1 MTAAS
6 RTPGRWHFLQLTL
19 VMAAWMLLSP
29 LVGHPWLAEAILQAF
44 LLNSAVVTAWSNPQ
58 WQRFRWSLLALWG
71 VSLGGSMLAL
81 APLPDRWRLLALAAE
96 TVALV
101 PLLVALATGILG
113 YVFRCERMTA
123 DSLFAPIVV
132 YVLIA
137 LLFARVYV
145 LLIALDPSSF
155 SLPVAA
161 AERGPDLL
169 QADMLYFSLI
179 TLATVGYGDILP
191 VSETARM
198 VAVIE
203 ATTGQFYVA
212 VIVAA
217 FVGMYAARRR
227 E

>member
-6 RTPGRWHFLQLTL
+6 RAPGRWHFLQLTV
-19 VMAAWMLLSP
+19 VMAGWMLLSP

-81 APLPDRWRLLALAAE
+81 APLPDRWRLLALAVE

-137 LLFARVYV
+137 LLFARLYV

-161 AERGPDLL
+161 SERGPDLL

>member
-1 MTAAS
+1 MTRGPHAP
-6 RTPGRWHFLQLTL
+6 RRWHFLQLTL
-19 VMAAWMLLSP
+19 VMAAWMLLAP
-29 LVGHPWLAEAILQAF
+29 VAGDRWLAQAILQAF
-44 LLNSAVVTAWSNPQ
+44 LLNSALVTAWSNPS
-58 WQRFRWSLLALWG
+58 WRRYKGTLLGLWG
-71 VSLGGSMLAL
+71 VSLAASLLAL
-81 APLPDRWRLLALAAE
+81 APLPARWVLLALAAE
-96 TVALV
+96 TLALV
-101 PLLVALATGILG
+101 LLLGALAAGILN
-113 YVFRCERMTA
+113 YVFRSERLTT
-123 DSLFAPIVV
+123 DSLFAPVV
-132 YVLIA
+132 AYVLIA

-145 LLIALDPSSF
+145 LLIAFHPSSF

-191 VSETARM
+191 ASATARM
-198 VAVIE
+198 LAVIE

-227 E
+227 D

>member
-1 MTAAS
+1 
-6 RTPGRWHFLQLTL
+6 
-19 VMAAWMLLSP
+19 
-29 LVGHPWLAEAILQAF
+29 
-44 LLNSAVVTAWSNPQ
+44 
-58 WQRFRWSLLALWG
+58 
-71 VSLGGSMLAL
+71 
-81 APLPDRWRLLALAAE
+81 
-96 TVALV
+96 VALV

-137 LLFARVYV
+137 LLFARIYV

-161 AERGPDLL
+161 VERGPDLL